1 MYDCLG
7 CIIIIKVYLHQVH
20 ADLTMKGTGKNPCP
34 NTFVVSANQIA
45 GNAAVQAHMLG
56 GRQDT
61 TEN

>member
-1 MYDCLG
+1 M
-7 CIIIIKVYLHQVH
+7 IKVYLHQVH